1 MSSDLKIDKT
11 MNKSVVFTPAVL
23 NTLRSLPYEQR
34 LEIASALTGELLL
47 GAGEST
53 DMQPEPSMIYSILR
67 FYVKQASDRYNRTI
81 WVADMRFAP

>member
-1 MSSDLKIDKT
+1 
-11 MNKSVVFTPAVL
+11 MNRPIVFTPAVL

-34 LEIASALTGELLL
+34 LEVASALTGELLL

-53 DMQPEPSMIYSILR
+53 DMEPEPSMIYSILR

-81 WVADMRFAP
+81 

>member
-1 MSSDLKIDKT
+1 MSNDSKIEQA
-11 MNKSVVFTPAVL
+11 MNSSIFFTPAVL

-34 LEIASALTGELLL
+34 LEVASALTGELLL

-53 DMQPEPSMIYSILR
+53 DMEPEPSMIYSILR

-81 WVADMRFAP
+81 

>member
-1 MSSDLKIDKT
+1 MSNDSKNEQA
-11 MNKSVVFTPAVL
+11 MNRSIVFTPAVL

-34 LEIASALTGELLL
+34 LEVASALTGELLL

-53 DMQPEPSMIYSILR
+53 DMEPEPTMIYSILR

-81 WVADMRFAP
+81 